1 MNAVFSTKEFE
12 DHGRRIV
19 DLIKEK
25 FPEES
30 TRRFLTIQGL
40 KNGLKAQHAAGV
52 VVVVVGTEDELL
64 KLALRPEIPSSLAIV
79 VILPSRDESLLR
91 AATALRPALIWF
103 DDNSVHDL
111 MSIINRIKRQQQVNM
126 ENREDLELSWS
137 EDYPSLTRFLWNSMK
152 TFGPRIQSLAEIVYY
167 A

>member
-1 MNAVFSTKEFE
+1 MNAVFSSKEFD
-12 DHGRRIV
+12 DHGKRV
-19 DLIKEK
+19 FDLIKQK

-30 TRRFLTIQGL
+30 TRRFLTIRGL
-40 KNGLKAQHAAGV
+40 KNSLKVQHSAGV
-52 VVVVVGTEDELL
+52 AVVVVGAEDELL
-64 KLALRPEIPSSLAIV
+64 DLALRPQIPPSMAIV

-111 MSIINRIKRQQQVNM
+111 MSIINRIKLQQQVNK
-126 ENREDLELSWS
+126 EDLEDLELSWS
-137 EDYPSLTRFLWNSMK
+137 EEHLNPARLLWNPARG
-152 TFGPRIQSLAEIVYY
+152 FGSRVQSLAEIVYY